1 MKCVIVDDLPIA
13 RKGMRRLIESRPELD
28 LVGAFDS
35 AEELLNR
42 IEQKDIDL
50 IFLDI
55 RMPGLSGL
63 QFARLLPPEVM
74 IIFTTAFSEYALE
87 SYDLNAIDYLVKPID
102 PEKFNRAV
110 DKALT
115 KSIQRD
121 AFLKLNKIISGNND
135 FITVKSDRKYIR
147 LRQDDIL
154 FIEGCKDMVVFHLEK
169 EKIYSRATLKSVNEI
184 LPETKFLRIN
194 KSYIV
199 NRDKITSFDNNDIFI
214 GNYEIAIGPTYHL
227 QVMNF
232 LLP

>member
-13 RKGMRRLIESRPELD
+13 RKGMRRLIEARPELD

-147 LRQDDIL
+147 LRQDDI
-154 FIEGCKDMVVFHLEK
+154 
-169 EKIYSRATLKSVNEI
+169 
-184 LPETKFLRIN
+184 
-194 KSYIV
+194 
-199 NRDKITSFDNNDIFI
+199 
-214 GNYEIAIGPTYHL
+214 
-227 QVMNF
+227 
-232 LLP
+232 